1 MKMKRKVLKMLKMY
15 FEVFQGLAQENRKFE
30 ISEYKDRYIL
40 EEIEPPCND
49 RRPLASGDSVS
60 ELVDFCL
67 NEII

>member
-1 MKMKRKVLKMLKMY
+1 MIMY
-15 FEVFQGLAQENRKFE
+15 FEIYQGEDKENRKFE
-30 ISEYKDRYIL
+30 ISQHKEGVFLL

-49 RRPLASGDSVS
+49 RRPLALGDSVS

>member
-1 MKMKRKVLKMLKMY
+1 MLKMY
-15 FEVFQGLAQENRKFE
+15 FEVFQGLAKENRKFE
-30 ISEYKDRYIL
+30 ISEYKDRFLL

-49 RRPLASGDSVS
+49 RRPLASGDSIS